1 MKIVFMG
8 TPDFAVPSLDILVKN
23 GYDIAAVITAT
34 DKLGGRGGKQVLQSA
49 VKKYAVENNLH
60 ILQPEKLKNPEFIDI
75 LRGLHADLFIVVAFR
90 MLPEI
95 VWTMPP
101 LGTFNLHGSLLPK
114 YRGAAP
120 LNWAVMNGENETGVT
135 TFFLKHE
142 IDTGDIIFRESLK
155 IGDDESVG
163 EVHDRM
169 MILGAETVFKTVQAI
184 ENQTVTPLPQLDV
197 AATHAPKIFQ
207 ETCAIN
213 FDKTTA
219 EVHNFIRGL
228 SPFPTA
234 WTTLNGLKLKIFT
247 AKKDVNFEFKN
258 AHFIDE
264 KPINSALKNTELINE
279 KTPLLDLKNT
289 EKETPQYKS
298 DFDAYETGKFITDG
312 KNYLKITTSDGAI
325 ELLDVQLEGRK
336 RMAIRDFLNGY
347 RVH

>member
-8 TPDFAVPSLDILVKN
+8 TPDFAVPSLDILVQN

-34 DKLGGRGGKQVLQSA
+34 DKMGGRGGKQILQSA
-49 VKKYAVENNLH
+49 VKKYAVEHNLRV
-60 ILQPEKLKNPEFIDI
+60 LQPEKLKNPEFIEI
-75 LRGLHADLFIVVAFR
+75 LRGINADLFIVVAFR

-120 LNWAVMNGENETGVT
+120 LNWAIINGEKETGIT

-142 IDTGDIIFRESLK
+142 IDTGDIIFRESLE

-163 EVHDRM
+163 EVHDKL
-169 MILGAETVFKTVQAI
+169 MIIGANTVLKTVQAI
-184 ENQTVTPLPQLDV
+184 ENQQVKPLPQLDI

-207 ETCAIN
+207 ETCEID
-213 FDKTTA
+213 FTKTTA

-234 WTTLNGLKLKIFT
+234 WTTLDGLKLKIFK
-247 AKKDVNFEFKN
+247 AQKEVNN
-258 AHFIDE
+258 D
-264 KPINSALKNTELINE
+264 NS
-279 KTPLLDLKNT
+279 
-289 EKETPQYKS
+289 TPQYKT
-298 DFDAYETGKFITDG
+298 DFEAIQTGKFVSDG
-312 KNYLKITTSDGAI
+312 KNSLKISTSDGYI
-325 ELLDVQLEGRK
+325 QLLDVQLEGRK
-336 RMAIRDFLNGY
+336 RMGIKDFLNGY
-347 RVH
+347 RITNNG

>member
-34 DKLGGRGGKQVLQSA
+34 DKMGGRGGKQILQSA
-49 VKKYAVENNLH
+49 VKKYAVEHSLKV
-60 ILQPEKLKNPEFIDI
+60 LQPEKLKNPEFINI
-75 LRGLHADLFIVVAFR
+75 LRGIHADLFIVVAFR

-120 LNWAVMNGENETGVT
+120 LNWAIINGEKETGIT

-142 IDTGDIIFRESLK
+142 IDTGDIIFRESLE
-155 IGDDESVG
+155 IGDDESIG

-169 MILGAETVFKTVQAI
+169 MMIGANNVLKTVQAI
-184 ENQTVTPLPQLDV
+184 ENEAVTLLPQLDI

-207 ETCAIN
+207 ETCGID
-213 FDKTTA
+213 FSKTTA

-234 WTTLNGLKLKIFT
+234 WTTLDGLKLK
-247 AKKDVNFEFKN
+247 VFKGQKEV
-258 AHFIDE
+258 HD
-264 KPINSALKNTELINE
+264 
-279 KTPLLDLKNT
+279 
-289 EKETPQYKS
+289 EKETPQYKD
-298 DFDAYETGKFITDG
+298 DFDAFQTGKFVSDG
-312 KNYLKITTSDGAI
+312 KNFLKITTSDGFI
-325 ELLDVQLEGRK
+325 QLLDVQLEGRK
-336 RMAIRDFLNGY
+336 RMGIKDFLNGY
-347 RVH
+347 RVNG

>member
-8 TPDFAVPSLDILVKN
+8 TPDFAVSSLDVLVKN
-23 GYDIAAVITAT
+23 GYDVAAVITAT
-34 DKLGGRGGKQVLQSA
+34 DKMGGRGGKQILQSA
-49 VKKYAVENNLH
+49 VKKYAVEQNLRV
-60 ILQPEKLKNPEFIDI
+60 LQPEKLKNPEFIDE
-75 LRGLHADLFIVVAFR
+75 LRTINADLFIVVAFR

-120 LNWAVMNGENETGVT
+120 LNWAVINGEKETGVT

-142 IDTGDIIFRESLK
+142 IDTGDIIFRESLP

-169 MILGAETVFKTVQAI
+169 MVLGANTVLKTVQAI
-184 ENQTVTPLPQLDV
+184 DNQTVKPLPQLDMV
-197 AATHAPKIFQ
+197 ATHAPKIFQ
-207 ETCAIN
+207 ETCDID
-213 FDKTTA
+213 FTKTTA

-234 WTTLNGLKLKIFT
+234 WTTLNGLKFKIYKA
-247 AKKDVNFEFKN
+247 AKENN
-258 AHFIDE
+258 LE
-264 KPINSALKNTELINE
+264 KR
-279 KTPLLDLKNT
+279 
-289 EKETPQYKS
+289 TPQYKA
-298 DFDAYETGKFITDG
+298 DFEPNSTGKFISDG
-312 KNYLKITTSDGAI
+312 KNYLKITTADGHI

-336 RMAIRDFLNGY
+336 RMLVRDFLNGY
-347 RVH
+347 RLE

>member
-1 MKIVFMG
+1 MG

-34 DKLGGRGGKQVLQSA
+34 DKMGGRGGKQILQSA
-49 VKKYAVENNLH
+49 VKKYAVEHDLRV
-60 ILQPEKLKNPEFIDI
+60 LQPEKLKNPEFINI
-75 LRGLHADLFIVVAFR
+75 LRGIHADLFIVVAFR

-120 LNWAVMNGENETGVT
+120 LNWAIINGEKETGIT

-142 IDTGDIIFRESLK
+142 IDTGDIIFRESLE
-155 IGDDESVG
+155 IGDDESIG

-169 MILGAETVFKTVQAI
+169 MMIGANNVLKTVQAI
-184 ENQTVTPLPQLDV
+184 ENEAVTLLPQLDI

-207 ETCAIN
+207 ETCGID
-213 FDKTTA
+213 FSKTTA

-234 WTTLNGLKLKIFT
+234 WTTCDGLKLKIFK
-247 AKKDVNFEFKN
+247 AQKE
-258 AHFIDE
+258 AHDE
-264 KPINSALKNTELINE
+264 EG
-279 KTPLLDLKNT
+279 
-289 EKETPQYKS
+289 TPQYKS
-298 DFDAYETGKFITDG
+298 DFDAFQTGKFVSDG
-312 KNYLKITTSDGAI
+312 KSVLKITTSDGFI
-325 ELLDVQLEGRK
+325 QLLDVQLEGRK
-336 RMAIRDFLNGY
+336 RMGIKDFLNGY
-347 RVH
+347 RLVDK

>member
-34 DKLGGRGGKQVLQSA
+34 DKMGGRGGKQILQSA
-49 VKKYAVENNLH
+49 VKKYAVEQNLRV
-60 ILQPEKLKNPEFIDI
+60 LQPEKLKNPEFIDI
-75 LRGLHADLFIVVAFR
+75 LRGINADLFIVVAFR

-120 LNWAVMNGENETGVT
+120 LNWAVINGEKETGVT

-142 IDTGDIIFRESLK
+142 IDTGDIIFRESLS

-169 MILGAETVFKTVQAI
+169 MTLGADTVLKTVQAI
-184 ENQTVTPLPQLDV
+184 DNQNIKVLPQLDT

-207 ETCAIN
+207 ETCEIDFN
-213 FDKTTA
+213 KTTA
-219 EVHNFIRGL
+219 EVHNFVRGL

-234 WTTLNGLKLKIFT
+234 WTTLDGLKLKIF
-247 AKKDVNFEFKN
+247 
-258 AHFIDE
+258 
-264 KPINSALKNTELINE
+264 
-279 KTPLLDLKNT
+279 KTQ
-289 EKETPQYKS
+289 KEENLENIPPQYKS
-298 DFDAYETGKFITDG
+298 DFEGILTGKFVSDN
-312 KNYLKITTSDGAI
+312 KNYLKITTADGLI
-325 ELLDVQLEGRK
+325 QLLDVQLEGRK
-336 RMAIRDFLNGY
+336 RMTIKDFLNGY
-347 RVH
+347 RLNGNTD

>member
-34 DKLGGRGGKQVLQSA
+34 DKMGGRGGKQVLQSA
-49 VKKYAVENNLH
+49 VKKYAIDNNLPV
-60 ILQPEKLKNPEFIDI
+60 LQPEKLKNPEFIDI
-75 LRGLHADLFIVVAFR
+75 LRGINADLFIVVAFR

-120 LNWAVMNGENETGVT
+120 LNWAVINGEKETGVT

-142 IDTGDIIFRESLK
+142 IDTGDIIFRESLA
-155 IGDDESVG
+155 ISDDETVG

-169 MILGAETVFKTVQAI
+169 MVLGANTVLKTVQAI
-184 ENQTVTPLPQLDV
+184 ENQEITPLPQLDI

-207 ETCAIN
+207 ETCEID
-213 FDKTTA
+213 FSQTTDD
-219 EVHNFIRGL
+219 VHNFIRGL

-234 WTTLNGLKLKIFT
+234 WTTLDGLKLKVFKTSKEIG
-247 AKKDVNFEFKN
+247 FEN
-258 AHFIDE
+258 I
-264 KPINSALKNTELINE
+264 P
-279 KTPLLDLKNT
+279 
-289 EKETPQYKS
+289 PQYKTNLGS
-298 DFDAYETGKFITDG
+298 ILTGKFVSDG
-312 KNYLKITTSDGAI
+312 KSYLKITTANGFIHA
-325 ELLDVQLEGRK
+325 LDVQLEGRK
-336 RMAIRDFLNGY
+336 RMSIRDFLNGY
-347 RVH
+347 RLND